1 MANIDFPR
9 GLAPYGELLRATLYQ
24 APSAVVGNVSLFIG
38 DPVILTGTGNQ
49 VDIATAGTGN
59 PLLGAILATYDTNMV
74 PTNYHL
80 DNGGA
85 GYILVADHP
94 DQLFVAQGDGDTSIF
109 SADDAGGNVNL
120 VATAAGS
127 TVNYRSGWELDDS
140 DTGGATAG
148 DQVRL
153 MKVVPRPDNT
163 VGLAHCDWIV
173 RINNHQQ
180 TAGIV
185 GVGV

>member
-1 MANIDFPR
+1 MANINRPK
-9 GLAPYGELLRATLYQ
+9 GLEVYHELLRATLYQ
-24 APSAVVGNVSLFIG
+24 VPSAVVGNVDIFIG
-38 DPVILTGTGNQ
+38 DLVILTGTGNQ
-49 VDIATAGTGN
+49 CDIATAGTTN
-59 PLLGAILATYDTNMV
+59 PLLGAVLATYDTNMV
-74 PTNYHL
+74 PTNYHE

-85 GYILVADHP
+85 GYLLVADHP
-94 DQLFVAQGDGDTSIF
+94 MQLFSAQGDGDTTIF
-109 SADDAGGNVNL
+109 TADDAGGNVNL
-120 VATAAGS
+120 VSGSGS
-127 TVNYRSGWELDDS
+127 TTNYRSGWQLDDS

-153 MKVVPRPDNT
+153 MKVVPRADNT
-163 VGLAHCDWIV
+163 VGLAYCDWII